1 MSFAHIVWQEQMK
14 IIQNSH
20 LAFVKGMHDT
30 WNYCAKYG
38 RQPQEPDFVAS
49 LVLDSAPILYQVFS
63 AIFQQHGLQ
72 FSLAAVFCHQTPKV
86 QFVGMSK
93 TSCEVGDL
101 LFVHVHTPRT
111 GETTRNAL
119 LYQAKKSSKQPYRID
134 SSEADQLRLYATWPP
149 FEYYKSPPLTGQQ
162 RDITPKLPHTGAQ
175 YMLIDDRPPGDP
187 QSGLMGIPGT
197 YPIGCCMA
205 DEYLHNHNHL
215 AREIFDFLLLRSGRA
230 FIDQSTSSSTNG
242 WSKLVWDLLIT
253 GLHKAFNR
261 RNSGRLGAP
270 RHAGG
275 PVHLSDGCFF
285 ARTTGAT
292 ALTTAA
298 SILGHDSTE
307 NLFADTRDVP
317 PDRNWPQD
325 NFPDPYSGVSIV
337 LFETF
342 EEEGG

>member
-1 MSFAHIVWQEQMK
+1 
-14 IIQNSH
+14 
-20 LAFVKGMHDT
+20 
-30 WNYCAKYG
+30 
-38 RQPQEPDFVAS
+38 
-49 LVLDSAPILYQVFS
+49 
-63 AIFQQHGLQ
+63 
-72 FSLAAVFCHQTPKV
+72 
-86 QFVGMSK
+86 
-93 TSCEVGDL
+93 
-101 LFVHVHTPRT
+101 
-111 GETTRNAL
+111 
-119 LYQAKKSSKQPYRID
+119 
-134 SSEADQLRLYATWPP
+134 
-149 FEYYKSPPLTGQQ
+149 
-162 RDITPKLPHTGAQ
+162 
-175 YMLIDDRPPGDP
+175 
-187 QSGLMGIPGT
+187 
-197 YPIGCCMA
+197 MA